1 MNVTLIRLIGTV
13 VLALFTVYAAS
24 LDPGMRLVI
33 GIIVGVPSFILI
45 IVGRRQL
52 GTSFSVKPAAK
63 ALVTSGLYS
72 RIQHPLYFFLDL
84 WLIGVI
90 VAFGWRILVVP
101 WLVLVLVHIFQ
112 ARREEKVLAAAFGA
126 EYETYRQGTWF

>member
-1 MNVTLIRLIGTV
+1 MNATFVRLVGAA
-13 VLALFTVYAAS
+13 VLALVTLYAAS
-24 LDPGMRLVI
+24 LTAGMRLVV
-33 GIIVGVPSFILI
+33 GIVIGVPSFVLI

-52 GTSFSVKPAAK
+52 GTSFSVKPTAK

-90 VAFGWRILVVP
+90 VALGWRILVLP
-101 WLVLVLVHIFQ
+101 WLVLVLVHIAQ

-126 EYETYRQGTWF
+126 EYETYRQGIWF